1 MKTIIID
8 TLEKSGREVAL
19 RVSQETGVPF
29 IDNQTILDT
38 AETLG
43 ADVAYLKH
51 FEEKNFGSLIYALF
65 SSANRYEQRPVQ
77 RAYSALAEAIRILY
91 RQNNGGIF
99 MGKFAAAILSEFDS
113 VFRAFIYSSP
123 MNLSKD
129 SFKRQNMGDLLMQ
142 QDNKLNGQNPFTMQ
156 ADTHYDIV
164 LNTAVTSYDECA
176 KSIIKLAK
184 LPKI

>member
-1 MKTIIID
+1 MKTIIIE

-65 SSANRYEQRPVQ
+65 SGANRHEQRPVQ
-77 RAYSALAEAIRILY
+77 KTYSALAEAIRILY

-99 MGKFAAAILSEFDS
+99 MGQFAAAILSEFNS

-123 MNLSKD
+123 MDLSED
-129 SFKRQNMGDLLMQ
+129 SFKRQNISEILIEQ
-142 QDNKLNGQNPFTMQ
+142 ENKLNGKNSFTMQ
-156 ADTHYDIV
+156 HDTNHYDII

-176 KSIIKLAK
+176 KSIIQLAK
-184 LPKI
+184 M